1 MERGL
6 LWLPLL
12 VLFFGLAWAGWNEY
26 QKVQGYSA
34 WAKQYEK
41 SKYDVLAAL
50 GYRKGELSWGKPI
63 RKGLEDRQVM
73 SIAAL
78 KGVQLRID
86 GSVADLETL
95 PDSGKIIALEL
106 IPTDGN
112 GVIQIPFVGIDLA
125 AEWTNYLKQ
134 QISIVHS

>member
-50 GYRKGELSWGKPI
+50 GYRKGELSWGRPI

-86 GSVADLETL
+86 GTIANLETL

-134 QISIVHS
+134 QISIGDS

>member
-50 GYRKGELSWGKPI
+50 GYRKGELSWGRPI

-86 GSVADLETL
+86 GTIANLEML

-134 QISIVHS
+134 QISIGHS

>member
-50 GYRKGELSWGKPI
+50 GYRKGEISWGKPI

-86 GSVADLETL
+86 GTIANLEAL

-106 IPTDGN
+106 LPIDGN

-134 QISIVHS
+134 QISIDHS

>member
-50 GYRKGELSWGKPI
+50 GYRKGELSWGRPI

-86 GSVADLETL
+86 GTIANLEML

-134 QISIVHS
+134 QISLGHS

>member
-50 GYRKGELSWGKPI
+50 GYRKGEISWGKPI

-86 GSVADLETL
+86 GTIANLEAL

-106 IPTDGN
+106 LPIDGN

-125 AEWTNYLKQ
+125 AEWTSYLKQ
-134 QISIVHS
+134 QISIDHS

>member
-50 GYRKGELSWGKPI
+50 GYRTGELSWGKPI

-73 SIAAL
+73 SIALL
-78 KGVQLRID
+78 KGVQLRVD
-86 GSVADLETL
+86 GTIVDLKTL

-125 AEWTNYLKQ
+125 AEWTDYLKQ
-134 QISIVHS
+134 QILIVHS

>member
-50 GYRKGELSWGKPI
+50 GYRKGELSWGRPI

-86 GSVADLETL
+86 GTIANLEML

-106 IPTDGN
+106 LPTDGN

-134 QISIVHS
+134 QISIGHS

>member
-50 GYRKGELSWGKPI
+50 GYRTGELSWGKPI

-73 SIAAL
+73 SIASL

-86 GSVADLETL
+86 GTIANLENL

-125 AEWTNYLKQ
+125 AEWTHYLKQ

>member
-50 GYRKGELSWGKPI
+50 GYRKGELSWGRPI

-86 GSVADLETL
+86 GTIANLEML

-134 QISIVHS
+134 QISIGHF

>member
-86 GSVADLETL
+86 GTIATLDTL

-134 QISIVHS
+134 QISIDHS

>member
-50 GYRKGELSWGKPI
+50 GYRTGELSWGKPI

-73 SIAAL
+73 SIASL

-86 GSVADLETL
+86 GTIANLETL
-95 PDSGKIIALEL
+95 ADSGKIIALEL

-125 AEWTNYLKQ
+125 AEWTHYLKQ

>member
-50 GYRKGELSWGKPI
+50 GYRTGELSWGKPI

-73 SIAAL
+73 SIASL
-78 KGVQLRID
+78 KGVQLRVD
-86 GSVADLETL
+86 GTVANLEAL

-106 IPTDGN
+106 IPTDGD

-125 AEWTNYLKQ
+125 AEWANYLNQ
-134 QISIVHS
+134 QISTVHS

>member
-73 SIAAL
+73 SITAL

-86 GSVADLETL
+86 GTIANLEAL

-106 IPTDGN
+106 LPIDGN

-125 AEWTNYLKQ
+125 AEWTSYLKQ
-134 QISIVHS
+134 QISIDHS

>member
-86 GSVADLETL
+86 GTIADLEML

-106 IPTDGN
+106 LPIDGN

-125 AEWTNYLKQ
+125 AEWTSYLKQ
-134 QISIVHS
+134 QISIGHS

>member
-50 GYRKGELSWGKPI
+50 GYRKGEISWGKPI

-86 GSVADLETL
+86 GTIADLEML

-106 IPTDGN
+106 LPTDGN

-125 AEWTNYLKQ
+125 AEWTHYLKQ
-134 QISIVHS
+134 QISIGHS